1 MMLINRMAERPAMT
15 QDKRRSQW
23 HGPVGLGL
31 IVLFCLLRLPLLLFA
46 SIFEIGIGHG
56 LFVLI
61 TTAGLCVSI
70 NGLRYGDLSNRLVSL
85 FVLLFFVL
93 VVVLLYLRG
102 RA

>member
-1 MMLINRMAERPAMT
+1 MTLINRMVKHPSMT
-15 QDKRRSQW
+15 QDKRWSQW

-31 IVLFCLLRLPLLLFA
+31 IALFCLLRLPLLLFA
-46 SIFEIGIGHG
+46 SIFEFGIGHV

-70 NGLRYGDLSNRLVSL
+70 NGLRFGNLSNRLLSL
-85 FVLLFFVL
+85 FVLLFFAL